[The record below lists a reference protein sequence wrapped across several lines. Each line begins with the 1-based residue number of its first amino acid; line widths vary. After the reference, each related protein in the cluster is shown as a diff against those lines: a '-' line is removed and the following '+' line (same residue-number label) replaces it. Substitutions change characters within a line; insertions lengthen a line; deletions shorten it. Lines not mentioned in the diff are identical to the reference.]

1 MIYINIGSESTV
13 SRDVTHEPVSY
24 SLAVASMSTVTER
37 SSNLENIRYS
47 RHSQN
52 SINFHELVSSPTE
65 IGTRRLMFD
74 EAKNDEDDDYSR
86 LVLRQAPSLGAAI
99 SSILMEEGEYSNLQ
113 PKKDTIRPNPDVVIS
128 RCKSWPV
135 VSKNKESDAL
145 DAHSL
150 QRFSSLRT
158 VLKRQISTQDI
169 RETHDTPS
177 VPMHD
182 M

>member
-1 MIYINIGSESTV
+1 MIYFNIGREPTLSM
-13 SRDVTHEPVSY
+13 DATHEPVSY
-24 SLAVASMSTVTER
+24 SLATVIER

-47 RHSQN
+47 RHSQD
-52 SINFHELVSSPTE
+52 SINFHEFVSSPSE

-86 LVLRQAPSLGAAI
+86 LVLRQAHSLGAAI
-99 SSILMEEGEYSNLQ
+99 SSILMEEGEYSYLQ
-113 PKKDTIRPNPDVVIS
+113 PKKDTIRNNPDDVIS

-145 DAHSL
+145 DAHGL
-150 QRFSSLRT
+150 QRFSSRRT
-158 VLKRQISTQDI
+158 VLKRQSSTQDF
-169 RETHDTPS
+169 RETNDMSS